1 MNTFKKNI
9 IILSMLFF
17 QFCGYQKVAQTIE
30 DNGIEF
36 YTAIE
41 SISTSIANNLNKF
54 NINKI
59 AIMDYTDVSGK
70 KDLIGDYIV
79 EEITLELFLKENFQI
94 IEREQI
100 DYAINEQKLTNS
112 GLTDPNSA
120 IKIGNILSADAI
132 IIGTI
137 VDIAKSIIINTK
149 AISSETGEI
158 LFVNKTTIIKDKTF
172 DSIINNEKNQSP
184 SYDDK
189 FDFFSN
195 TDLKEAEIL
204 RNKLLDS
211 LFNCLSNNNYDCF
224 KQFLPTRDQFRKIL
238 IIKHNNDRITRKEKI
253 KKINA
258 ELKKYKKHLR
268 KKFNQVQ
275 KKINWNNFEIESIN
289 HEIIKNYDRKKM
301 FKIYTTL
308 NSDNEKIDL
317 SLIVFKLNKNWII
330 SEIRIK

>member
-1 MNTFKKNI
+1 
-9 IILSMLFF
+9 MLFF
-17 QFCGYQKVAQTIE
+17 QFCGYQKATQTIE

-132 IIGTI
+132 IIGKI
-137 VDIAKSIIINTK
+137 VEIAKSIIINTNSY
-149 AISSETGEI
+149 AATRRQLAEDFWHLEISTQ
-158 LFVNKTTIIKDKTF
+158 NR
-172 DSIINNEKNQSP
+172 
-184 SYDDK
+184 
-189 FDFFSN
+189 
-195 TDLKEAEIL
+195 L
-204 RNKLLDS
+204 RRL
-211 LFNCLSNNNYDCF
+211 
-224 KQFLPTRDQFRKIL
+224 
-238 IIKHNNDRITRKEKI
+238 
-253 KKINA
+253 
-258 ELKKYKKHLR
+258 
-268 KKFNQVQ
+268 
-275 KKINWNNFEIESIN
+275 
-289 HEIIKNYDRKKM
+289 
-301 FKIYTTL
+301 
-308 NSDNEKIDL
+308 
-317 SLIVFKLNKNWII
+317 
-330 SEIRIK
+330 